1 MKWFTLAV
9 VLLVLAGC
17 GGGGDKAEKPQGY
30 VSRAERAGAAILGAF
45 HSLETRRERLRQAFA
60 SRSCAQTTGRS
71 PAEASAPSL

>member
-45 HSLETRRERLRQAFA
+45 HSLETRREPA
-60 SRSCAQTTGRS
+60 SSVCAKFGRPDDRPESGRS
-71 PAEASAPSL
+71 VGAAL

>member
-60 SRSCAQTTGRS
+60 SSSGAQTTGRS